1 MHPIENIMQ
10 TAMSEIKEMVDV
22 NTIVGDPVISTD
34 GATIIPITRV
44 SFGFVAG
51 GGEYGE
57 AAKAKGGGQQ
67 DNIAPNQPHPFAGG
81 AASGVSISPVG
92 FLVVDENNIELMPV
106 SGRTLVEHLL
116 DAVPDFIMEI
126 KDALRRCREKGVE

>member
-22 NTIVGDPVISTD
+22 NTIVGDPVVSTE
-34 GATIIPITRV
+34 GATIIPISKV

-57 AAKAKGGGQQ
+57 ANVGSQGEGDSKY
-67 DNIAPNQPHPFAGG
+67 PFSGG
-81 AASGVSISPVG
+81 AGSGICINPIG
-92 FLVVDENNIELMPV
+92 FLVVDEGQVQLLSVN
-106 SGRTLVEHLL
+106 GRNLVEQI
-116 DAVPDFIMEI
+116 AETVPHVIMEI
-126 KDALRRCREKGVE
+126 KEAFKRCRSEEVE

>member
-34 GATIIPITRV
+34 GATIIPITKV

-51 GGEYGE
+51 GGEYGTSG
-57 AAKAKGGGQQ
+57 KQNGQ
-67 DNIAPNQPHPFAGG
+67 DANQSQQHPFAGG
-81 AASGVSISPVG
+81 ASSGVSISPVG
-92 FLVVDENNIELMPV
+92 FLVVDENNIQLLPV
-106 SGRTLVEHLL
+106 AGRTVVEHLIESI
-116 DAVPDFIMEI
+116 PDFIVEI
-126 KDALRRCREKGVE
+126 KEAFKRCREKGVE

>member
-1 MHPIENIMQ
+1 VTNMHPIENIMQ

-44 SFGFVAG
+44 SFGFFAG

-57 AAKAKGGGQQ
+57 AAKSGGGQ
-67 DNIAPNQPHPFAGG
+67 DGGSNQPHPFAGG
-81 AASGVSISPVG
+81 AASGVSINPVG
-92 FLVVDENNIELMPV
+92 FLVVDENNIELLPV
-106 SGRTLVEHLL
+106 SGRSLVEQVI
-116 DAVPDFIMEI
+116 DTVPDFIMEI

>member
-57 AAKAKGGGQQ
+57 AVKARGSGQQ
-67 DNIAPNQPHPFAGG
+67 DNTPNQPHPFAGG

-116 DAVPDFIMEI
+116 EAVPDFIMEI
-126 KDALRRCREKGVE
+126 KDALRRCHEKGVE

>member
-34 GATIIPITRV
+34 GATIIPITKV
-44 SFGFVAG
+44 SFGFVSG

-57 AAKAKGGGQQ
+57 AEKAGSSAQE
-67 DNIAPNQPHPFAGG
+67 NSSNQPHPFAGG
-81 AASGVSISPVG
+81 AASGVSICPVG
-92 FLVVDENNIELMPV
+92 FLVVDENNIELLPV
-106 SGRTLVEHLL
+106 SGRTLVEHVVE
-116 DAVPDFIMEI
+116 AIPDFIVEV
-126 KDALRRCREKGVE
+126 KDAFRRCREKGVE

>member
-34 GATIIPITRV
+34 GATIIPITKV
-44 SFGFVAG
+44 SFGFFAG

-57 AAKAKGGGQQ
+57 AVKSGSNSGQ
-67 DNIAPNQPHPFAGG
+67 DSGSSQPHPFAGG

-106 SGRTLVEHLL
+106 SGRTLVEHLIE
-116 DAVPDFIMEI
+116 AIPDFIMEI
-126 KDALRRCREKGVE
+126 KDAFRRCREKGVE

>member
-22 NTIVGDPVISTD
+22 NTVVGDPVISTD
-34 GATIIPITRV
+34 GATIIPISKV

-57 AAKAKGGGQQ
+57 ANEEMNTETKYPFSGG
-67 DNIAPNQPHPFAGG
+67 
-81 AASGVSISPVG
+81 SGSGICITPVG
-92 FLVVDENNIELMPV
+92 FLVVSDGEVQMLPVGGRNLVDQIIE
-106 SGRTLVEHLL
+106 T
-116 DAVPDFIMEI
+116 VPHVITEI
-126 KDALRRCREKGVE
+126 KDAFRRCRDEEVNI

>member
-22 NTIVGDPVISTD
+22 NTVVGDPVISTD
-34 GATIIPITRV
+34 GSTIIPISKV

-57 AAKAKGGGQQ
+57 AKDDTEDEAKY
-67 DNIAPNQPHPFAGG
+67 PFSGG
-81 AASGVSISPVG
+81 AGSGVCITPVG
-92 FLVVDENNIELMPV
+92 FLVVSDGDVQMLPV
-106 SGRTLVEHLL
+106 SGRNLVDQIVET
-116 DAVPDFIMEI
+116 VPHMITEI
-126 KDALRRCREKGVE
+126 KDAFRRCRDEEVEL